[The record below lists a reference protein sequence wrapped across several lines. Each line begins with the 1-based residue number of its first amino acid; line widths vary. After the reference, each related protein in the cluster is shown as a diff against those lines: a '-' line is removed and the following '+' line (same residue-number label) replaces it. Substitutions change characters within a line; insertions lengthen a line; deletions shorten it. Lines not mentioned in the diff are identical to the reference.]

1 MATLLGYLVLRE
13 LPIRRFYARA
23 LIMGYF
29 AYRVNKKYLFL
40 DRDLRKLSYK
50 LPEHYLDQYRIF
62 DNVRV
67 GVFEKK
73 E

>member
-13 LPIRRFYARA
+13 LPIWRFYARA

-29 AYRVNKKYLFL
+29 FYRVAHKYQIF
-40 DRDLRKLSYK
+40 DKDLRKLTYR

-62 DNVRV
+62 DNVRI
-67 GVFEKK
+67 GIYEKK